1 MSDYMIEARGLTM
14 RYGTMLAADHVNFKV
29 PRGSILGFLGPN
41 GAGKTTT
48 MRMLACFMPPT
59 SGTAKVAGHDILD
72 DSIGVR
78 RNLGYLPESTPLY
91 LDMRVRE
98 YLNYRARIKGVPRR
112 ERKMRIEYVL
122 DRCGIV
128 NVKSRIIGHL
138 SKGYRQ
144 RVGLADALVH
154 EPEVLI
160 LDEPTVGLDPMQIRE
175 VRSLIKALGEER
187 TVLLSTHILPEV
199 EMICDRVVIIRR
211 GRIILSEKIDE
222 MTAHGVTQLVVELK
236 GPCDEAR
243 AALGNLT
250 GVREVQVRKSPALD
264 DGGETELVVQ
274 VEPDLD
280 LREAAFRLAAE
291 KGWTLIGLRQDVPRL
306 EEIFLRT
313 VVGEDEGL
321 EELHEGPDE
330 VSKTAR
336 ESAMDAQD
344 KRGEAE
350 ADGGGEDQ

>member
-1 MSDYMIEARGLTM
+1 MSDFMIEARNLTK
-14 RYGTMLAADHVNFKV
+14 RYGAMLAADRVNFKV
-29 PRGSILGFLGPN
+29 PRGSIFGFLGPN
-41 GAGKTTT
+41 GAGKSTT
-48 MRMLACFMPPT
+48 MRMLSCFMPPT

-78 RNLGYLPESTPLY
+78 RKLGYLPESTPLY

-98 YLNYRARIKGVPRR
+98 YLNFRAKIKGVPRR
-112 ERKMRIEYVL
+112 ERKGRIEYVL

-128 NVKSRIIGHL
+128 NVKNRIIGHL

-199 EMICDRVVIIRR
+199 EMICDSVVIIRR
-211 GRIILSEKIDE
+211 GRIILSEKLDAI
-222 MTAHGVTQLVVELK
+222 TTRGVARLVVALK
-236 GPCDEAR
+236 GPCDGAR
-243 AALGNLT
+243 EALGNLQ
-250 GVREVQVRKSPALD
+250 GVHEVHQRESAGL
-264 DGGETELVVQ
+264 DGGEETELVLHL
-274 VEPDLD
+274 EPGLD
-280 LREAAFRLAAE
+280 LREAAFKLVSS
-291 KGWTLIGLRQDVPRL
+291 KGWTLVGLRQDVPRL

-313 VVGEDEGL
+313 VIGEEEEVLFGQERSEPAGAADKDATDLQGEIREG
-321 EELHEGPDE
+321 GTDN
-330 VSKTAR
+330 
-336 ESAMDAQD
+336 
-344 KRGEAE
+344 
-350 ADGGGEDQ
+350 GGENR